1 MKTNLFTEIITDRGS
16 FDRYRNSTEIFMPLI
31 KYIYETNRIKLG
43 EVSATRQSSDAVF
56 FAGDTVI
63 KIFQPPETDFSNP
76 DEYNIESEAMMFC
89 KSLGVLTPDIIC
101 TGTVY
106 DDLYTFNY
114 NVMNYIDGVDEGKAV
129 SGYNNSEKIDHALKL
144 KEISGKIHIPA
155 DINIPRYDD
164 PCKIDHH
171 LWNIMPESFREDR
184 KIYLSNVKFPEA
196 VFSQGD
202 FGGDNMII
210 DKYKNIYLIDFAES
224 MSAPYYYDD
233 GYPFG
238 GNPVILEAYFGNY
251 KTEEFYELQLIAW
264 LINWFGAVLIDWRA
278 KDMGI
283 DFAGITNVNALRD
296 MIIKTF

>member
-1 MKTNLFTEIITDRGS
+1 
-16 FDRYRNSTEIFMPLI
+16 MPLI

-43 EVSATRQSSDAVF
+43 EVSATPQSSDAVF
-56 FAGDTVI
+56 FVGDTVI

-76 DEYNIESEAMMFC
+76 NEYNIESEAMMFC

-114 NVMNYIDGVDEGKAV
+114 NVMNYIDGIDEGEAV
-129 SGYNNSEKIDHALKL
+129 SGYNNSEKIEHALKL
-144 KEISGKIHIPA
+144 KEISGKIHIPT

-164 PCKIDHH
+164 LCKMDHH

-184 KIYLSNVKFPEA
+184 KIYLSNVKFPEP

-224 MSAPYYYDD
+224 MLAPYYYDD

-238 GNPVILEAYFGNY
+238 GDHVILE
-251 KTEEFYELQLIAW
+251 
-264 LINWFGAVLIDWRA
+264 
-278 KDMGI
+278 
-283 DFAGITNVNALRD
+283 
-296 MIIKTF
+296 